1 MRLNQSA
8 GIFGLSPVFKILY
21 YVLWRENIREN
32 LVLSS
37 KELIFILKQEIAH
50 ITENMNN
57 II

>member
-21 YVLWRENIREN
+21 YVLWSEN

-37 KELIFILKQEIAH
+37 KELIFILNQEIAH
-50 ITENMNN
+50 IT
-57 II
+57 